1 MKFYALVFF
10 LVLFPTAAF
19 AQSSAQTGVGA
30 VSFPNSG
37 SPSAQPEFLLG
48 LAQLHNFEYEDAAKH
63 FRAAQKLDPGFAMA
77 YWGEAMTHNHGI
89 WHEQNLRAAREALGR
104 LAATPEARQAKAPT
118 SREKQ
123 YLGAIEIL
131 YGEGAKDD
139 RDQLYVAAM
148 SQLHRN
154 IPDDV
159 DATAFYALAIL
170 SSAEHGR
177 DFATYMRAAA
187 LLEEVFP
194 AHSHHPGVVHYL
206 IHSYDD
212 PIHAPLGL
220 RAARIYSA
228 VAPEAGHAQ
237 HMTSHIF
244 LAMGMWDDVVK
255 ANEIAVSVVN
265 RQRAA
270 DGEEPRYCGHYPY
283 WLQYGYLQQGRI
295 NDARRVLENC
305 RDEARRQSERRAG
318 NPNAHS
324 DMSSVGAY
332 AMMRAN
338 FLVDSK
344 LWKETEAFPS
354 FSGTRSPFTRM
365 AFDYADAFA
374 AFKLGNLAAAK
385 ESLAQM
391 DQVLAEMKS
400 HLEQNRAV
408 QNQSDDVND
417 YSGQTILA
425 DQIRALLS
433 WATLANSAAS
443 ADAAAAPNPKAR
455 VASETITT
463 LKSLAE
469 KERALPMEFGPPVI
483 FKPTYELLGEL
494 YLESNRPSDA
504 ALAFQSAL
512 ARAPNRRLAQLEVPP
527 SERQSF

>member
-1 MKFYALVFF
+1 MKRLSLAIAAL
-10 LVLFPTAAF
+10 LFSSLP
-19 AQSSAQTGVGA
+19 SAQTQSDVGS

-37 SPSAQPEFLLG
+37 SRAAQPEFLLG
-48 LAQLHNFEYEDAAKH
+48 LAQLHNFEYEDAAHH
-63 FRAAQKLDPGFAMA
+63 FRAAQEIDPDFAMA

-89 WHEQNLRAAREALGR
+89 WHEQNPRAAREALSR
-104 LAATPEARQAKAPT
+104 LAATPAARQAKAPT
-118 SREKQ
+118 PRERQ
-123 YLGAIEIL
+123 YLSTIEVL

-148 SQLHRN
+148 AQLHKN
-154 IPDDV
+154 FPEDV

-170 SSAEHGR
+170 SSAEQGR

-194 AHSHHPGVVHYL
+194 THSHHPGVVHYL

-220 RAARIYSA
+220 RAARIYST

-255 ANEIAVSVVN
+255 ANEIAVAVVN
-265 RQRAA
+265 RERAA
-270 DGEEPRYCGHYPY
+270 DGQPPRSCGHYPY

-295 NDARRVLENC
+295 DEARRVLENC
-305 RDEARRQSERRAG
+305 RDEARAQSDRRSA
-318 NPNAHS
+318 NPSSHS

-338 FLVDSK
+338 FIVDSEQ
-344 LWKETEAFPS
+344 WKETANFPAFPNTHNPT
-354 FSGTRSPFTRM
+354 TRLS
-365 AFDYADAFA
+365 FDYADSLA
-374 AFKLGNLAAAK
+374 AFQLSNFSAARDGLAR
-385 ESLAQM
+385 M

-400 HLEQNRAV
+400 HLDANHR
-408 QNQSDDVND
+408 DDAND
-417 YSGQTILA
+417 YIAQSILA

-433 WATLANSAAS
+433 SP
-443 ADAAAAPNPKAR
+443 APVSPGGPGTPDTAITP
-455 VASETITT
+455 ETFVT
-463 LKSLAE
+463 LKSLAA

-483 FKPTYELLGEL
+483 YKPTDELLGEL
-494 YLESNRPSDA
+494 YLDANRPADA
-504 ALAFQSAL
+504 ALAFASDL
-512 ARAPNRRLAQLEVPP
+512 ARAPNRRLAK
-527 SERQSF
+527 RGGAQSQNHVSDPKAR